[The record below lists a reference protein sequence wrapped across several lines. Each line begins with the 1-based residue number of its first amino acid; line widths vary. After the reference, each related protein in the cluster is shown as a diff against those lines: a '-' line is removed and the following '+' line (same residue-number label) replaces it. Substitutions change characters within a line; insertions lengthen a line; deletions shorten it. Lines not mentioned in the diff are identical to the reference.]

1 MSRRREFITLLGGAA
16 AVSWPARLR
25 AEQRSKRLIGL
36 LGAASP
42 ASSTPQY
49 QAWVGGLR
57 ELGYVEGQDYEIV
70 AKWAFGV
77 MDRLPALA
85 EELVQ
90 LKPDVIV
97 AAPTPAVVALHTKTA
112 SIPIVSFMLAD
123 EVRLGLVAS
132 SARPGGNVTGLSM
145 RLDGMVG
152 KQMELAT
159 ELIPTAK
166 ITGVLVN
173 PTSADTANQLAEAKA
188 ACATLKL
195 LPVFVEARSPSDIS
209 SAFQQFSDGGAQ
221 VVVVLYDALFFQ
233 ERRRIA
239 DAAIAGGLP
248 VVYAARD
255 HVTDGGLSSY
265 GISLRANARRV
276 AVYID
281 KIFKGAT
288 PAELPIEFPTQLEL
302 VINLKAANAIGLAV
316 PPMLL
321 TRADEVIE

>member
-1 MSRRREFITLLGGAA
+1 
-16 AVSWPARLR
+16 V
-25 AEQRSKRLIGL
+25 Q
-36 LGAASP
+36 
-42 ASSTPQY
+42 
-49 QAWVGGLR
+49 
-57 ELGYVEGQDYEIV
+57 GQDYEIV

-166 ITGVLVN
+166 ITGVLLN

-209 SAFQQFSDGGAQ
+209 SAFQQFRDGGAQ

>member
-1 MSRRREFITLLGGAA
+1 
-16 AVSWPARLR
+16 
-25 AEQRSKRLIGL
+25 
-36 LGAASP
+36 
-42 ASSTPQY
+42 
-49 QAWVGGLR
+49 
-57 ELGYVEGQDYEIV
+57 
-70 AKWAFGV
+70 
-77 MDRLPALA
+77 
-85 EELVQ
+85 
-90 LKPDVIV
+90 
-97 AAPTPAVVALHTKTA
+97 
-112 SIPIVSFMLAD
+112 
-123 EVRLGLVAS
+123 
-132 SARPGGNVTGLSM
+132 
-145 RLDGMVG
+145 
-152 KQMELAT
+152 T

-166 ITGVLVN
+166 ITGVLLN

-239 DAAIAGGLP
+239 DAAIAAGLP

-265 GISLRANARRV
+265 GISLQANARRV

-288 PAELPIEFPTQLEL
+288 PETHPVTTQTPISN
-302 VINLKAANAIGLAV
+302 VV
-316 PPMLL
+316 
-321 TRADEVIE
+321 

>member
-1 MSRRREFITLLGGAA
+1 MKRRDFITLLGGAA
-16 AVSWPARLR
+16 AVSWPARPR
-25 AEQRSKRLIGL
+25 AEQRSKRLIGV

-49 QAWVGGLR
+49 QAWVRGLR

-70 AKWAFGV
+70 ARWAFGV

-166 ITGVLVN
+166 ITGVLLN

-195 LPVFVEARSPSDIS
+195 LPVFVERAPPATSVQHFS
-209 SAFQQFSDGGAQ
+209 SSGTA
-221 VVVVLYDALFFQ
+221 AL
-233 ERRRIA
+233 R
-239 DAAIAGGLP
+239 
-248 VVYAARD
+248 
-255 HVTDGGLSSY
+255 
-265 GISLRANARRV
+265 
-276 AVYID
+276 
-281 KIFKGAT
+281 
-288 PAELPIEFPTQLEL
+288 
-302 VINLKAANAIGLAV
+302 
-316 PPMLL
+316 
-321 TRADEVIE
+321 